1 MQPSLFQRKQ
11 LAGAQSDKDKDFYTN
26 CCDGLPRDGVLRSL
40 DRQIDALAMS
50 FMASPPPKSKSW
62 KDRHKSR
69 NALSHAQPPE
79 TPSLPA
85 GVSANSKARGRDA
98 ILTSMRHWLAGV
110 LAKERPALFRDLD
123 SIGEFRDLDGIGDE
137 LKENLT
143 MARL

>member
-26 CCDGLPRDGVLRSL
+26 CCDGL

-98 ILTSMRHWLAGV
+98 ILTSMRHWLASV
-110 LAKERPALFRDLD
+110 LAKENPAIFR
-123 SIGEFRDLDGIGDE
+123 
-137 LKENLT
+137 
-143 MARL
+143 